1 MKESLISFDTSKL
14 AYEMGYTR
22 ETVGISF
29 TSTRRNYYTSG
40 GILNGDCTGFIQ
52 DVIKY
57 GREKAKIDHI
67 LYPATSQ
74 SLLQKW
80 LREEH
85 KIFVTIDIPWYYTF
99 GNYSYS
105 VRKEKFDCGIE
116 LPLMEDMPIFGTYE
130 EALEEGL
137 IGALRLI

>member
-29 TSTRRNYYTSG
+29 TSTRRNYYTSD

-52 DVIKY
+52 DILKY
-57 GREKAKIDHI
+57 GREKARIDHI

-85 KIFVTIDIPWYYTF
+85 KIFVTVSTPRYYEF
-99 GNYSYS
+99 GNYTCS
-105 VRKEKFDCGIE
+105 VRKENFDYGIE
-116 LPLMEDMPIFGTYE
+116 PLAGEDKTIFSTYE

>member
-1 MKESLISFDTSKL
+1 MKEILILFNTAKL
-14 AYEMGYTR
+14 AYERGYTR

-29 TSTRRNYYTSG
+29 TSTRRNYYTSD

-67 LYPATSQ
+67 LYPATAQ

-85 KIFVTIDIPWYYTF
+85 KIFVTIDMPWYHTF

-105 VRKEKFDCGIE
+105 VRKENFDYGIE
-116 LPLMEDMPIFGTYE
+116 PPLVEDMSIFGTYE